1 MRQVLIIAIL
11 SLSLIFVA
19 LTVMIVFAKAW
30 REDKQRH
37 ARKLRRQLEPRVLAY
52 AHGSG
57 TSLAVVLG
65 GEVVGARRAV
75 LEQVLLDH
83 AQRIRGIEHDRLSRA
98 MDDLGFVD
106 DLIAQLGSGRWW
118 QRAEAAEK
126 LGLSGVVRSRDHLI
140 PLMQDEVSEVR
151 LRAAK
156 ALGALGGKSSIREIV
171 HALNEPNRWSTI
183 RLADILTGMGRTVVD
198 ELTSYFDSLTL
209 TGKLAALDILG
220 RIRPL
225 HIVPWLGR
233 RMSDPE
239 PDVRARTCHALGCIG
254 DPHTTPL
261 LIRALE
267 DEAWPVRA
275 MAAKALGRIAS
286 PEAIEPLCRA
296 MHDQQWWVRSNSA
309 HALRSLGARGAE
321 ALEKMLDCDD
331 RYATHQA
338 VLMLEQMG
346 VVDRRARSLIGP
358 NGRDRHRAEVFVKR
372 LIAAGQTSRLRALA
386 GAAGSGE
393 LREVLLEMLPEVGLQ
408 QQEAGT

>member
-11 SLSLIFVA
+11 LLSLIFVG

-30 REDKQRH
+30 REDKQRQ
-37 ARKLRRQLEPRVLAY
+37 ARKLRRELEPRVLAY
-52 AHGSG
+52 AHGDG
-57 TSLAVVLG
+57 TSLVVVLG
-65 GEVVGARRAV
+65 GEVVGARRDV

-83 AQRIRGIEHDRLSRA
+83 AQRIRGTEHDRLSRA

-106 DLIAQLGSGRWW
+106 DLIAQLGSARWW

-254 DPHTTPL
+254 DPHSTPL
-261 LIRALE
+261 LIRALD

-275 MAAKALGRIAS
+275 MAAKALGKIAS

-309 HALRSLGARGAE
+309 HAVRSLGARGAE

-358 NGRDRHRAEVFVKR
+358 NGKDRLRAEVFVKQ

-386 GAAGSGE
+386 GAVGSGE

>member
-11 SLSLIFVA
+11 SLSTVFVA
-19 LTVMIVFAKAW
+19 LTVTIVFAKAW
-30 REDKQRH
+30 REDRQRR
-37 ARKLRRQLEPRVLAY
+37 ANALRRELEPKVMTY
-52 AHGSG
+52 AHGNAP
-57 TSLAVVLG
+57 SLAAMLG
-65 GEVVGARRAV
+65 GEVTGARRVV
-75 LEQVLLDH
+75 LERILLDH
-83 AQRIRGIEHDRLSRA
+83 AQRVRGVEHDRLSRA

-106 DLIAQLGSGRWW
+106 DLINRLGSSRWW
-118 QRAEAAEK
+118 RRADAAEK
-126 LGLSGVVRSRDHLI
+126 LGLSGVKRARDHLV
-140 PLMQDEVSEVR
+140 PVMRDEVSEVR

-156 ALGALGGKSSIREIV
+156 ALGELGGKSSIREIV

-198 ELTSYFDSLTL
+198 ELTTSFDSLSL

-225 HIVPWLGR
+225 HVVPWLGR

-239 PDVRARTCHALGCIG
+239 PDVRARACHALGCIG

-261 LIRALE
+261 LIRALQ

-275 MAAKALGRIAS
+275 MAGKALGKIAS

-296 MHDQQWWVRSNSA
+296 MHDRQWWVRSNSA
-309 HALRSLGARGAE
+309 QALRSMGTRGAE
-321 ALEKMLDCDD
+321 ALEEMLDCDD
-331 RYATHQA
+331 TYAAHQA

-346 VVDRRARSLIGP
+346 VVDRRARGLIGSSG
-358 NGRDRHRAEVFVKR
+358 NDRLRAEAFVKR
-372 LIAAGQTSRLRALA
+372 LIAIGQTGRLRALA

-393 LREVLLEMLPEVGLQ
+393 LREALLELLPELGLQ

>member
-1 MRQVLIIAIL
+1 MRQVLIVAIL
-11 SLSLIFVA
+11 SLSTIFVA

-30 REDKQRH
+30 REDRQR
-37 ARKLRRQLEPRVLAY
+37 RGRELRRELEPKVLAY
-52 AHGSG
+52 AHGNAP
-57 TSLAVVLG
+57 SLGSAVG
-65 GEVVGARRAV
+65 GEVSGARRSV
-75 LEQVLLDH
+75 LEQILLDH
-83 AQRIRGIEHDRLSRA
+83 AQRVRGVEHGRLSRA

-106 DLIAQLGSGRWW
+106 DLVAQLGSGRWW

-126 LGLSGVVRSRDHLI
+126 LGLSGVTRAREHLI

-156 ALGALGGKSSIREIV
+156 ALGELGGKSSIREIV

-198 ELTSYFDSLTL
+198 ELTTAFDSLTL

-225 HIVPWLGR
+225 HVVPWLGR

-239 PDVRARTCHALGCIG
+239 PDVRARACHALGCIG
-254 DPHTTPL
+254 DPHTATL

-275 MAAKALGRIAS
+275 MAAKALGKIGS
-286 PEAIEPLCRA
+286 PEAIETLCGA
-296 MHDQQWWVRSNSA
+296 LHDRQWWVRSNSA
-309 HALRSLGARGAE
+309 NALSSMGSRGAD
-321 ALEKMLDCDD
+321 ALEGMLDCDD
-331 RYATHQA
+331 TYASHQA

-346 VVDRRARSLIGP
+346 VVDRRARGLIGSSG
-358 NGRDRHRAEVFVKR
+358 NDRRRAEVFVKR
-372 LIAAGQTSRLRALA
+372 LIAMGQTGRLRALA

-393 LREVLLEMLPEVGLQ
+393 LREVLLDMLPEIGLQ
-408 QQEAGT
+408 QQEART